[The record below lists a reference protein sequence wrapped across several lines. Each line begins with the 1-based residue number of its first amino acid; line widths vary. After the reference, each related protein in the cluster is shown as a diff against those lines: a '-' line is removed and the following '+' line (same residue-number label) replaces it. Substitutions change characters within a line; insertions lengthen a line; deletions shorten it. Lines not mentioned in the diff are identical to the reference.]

1 MTNKKNA
8 RIPLWRDERFW
19 RIALQVLAVLVFI
32 LAVGVLGSNLNR
44 NMQQLGIEFGFDF
57 LGNAAS
63 FDISESLIAYSSED
77 SYSRVLLA
85 GLVNSLR
92 VIVLGIA
99 VTTLLGIAAGI
110 ASLSENWLLRNLSR
124 VYVEVVRNTPLL
136 LQLFFWYFAVFFSL
150 PQLSEKIEW
159 PGPIFLSKRGIY
171 IPWPANSIAAWMW
184 LLVLGI
190 GAIGAVLLW
199 RWRSKIMV
207 EQAASGQRELIMLA
221 VMGIAGII
229 IIILG
234 LGWQRPEVAE
244 TGSIEGGLRVTIEFA
259 GVLAGLVFNTGAFI
273 AEIVRGG
280 IQSVPKGQ
288 WEAARSLGLKSG
300 LAMRLVIFPQAL
312 RVIVPSLNSQYLN
325 LAKNT
330 SLALAIGYPD
340 LYSVVNTT
348 FNQTGRPIEVFLIF
362 MITYLILDLLISFSM
377 NKLNKVVQLK
387 ER

>member
-1 MTNKKNA
+1 MTRNKDDK
-8 RIPLWRDERFW
+8 IPLWRDDRFW
-19 RIALQVLAVLVFI
+19 RIALQVIAVLVFI
-32 LAVGVLGSNLNR
+32 LVAGVLLSNLNR
-44 NMQQLGIEFGFDF
+44 NMQQLGIKFGFGF

-63 FDISESLIAYSSED
+63 FDISESLIAYSSSD

-92 VIVLGIA
+92 VILLAIA
-99 VTTLLGIAAGI
+99 LTTGLGIAAGM
-110 ASLSENWLLRNLSR
+110 ASFSENWLLRKLSR

-150 PQLSEKIEW
+150 PQLSEKIVW

-171 IPWPANSIAAWMW
+171 IPWPGNSIAAWMW
-184 LLVLGI
+184 LLVLVV

-199 RWRSKIMV
+199 RLRTKIMV
-207 EQAASGQRELIMLA
+207 EQAASGQQELIVLTA
-221 VMGIAGII
+221 MGMAGII
-229 IIILG
+229 IIIFG
-234 LGWQRPEVAE
+234 LGWQRPEVTE
-244 TGSIEGGLRVTIEFA
+244 TGAIAGGLRLTIEYA
-259 GVLAGLVFNTGAFI
+259 AVLAGLIVHTGAFI

-300 LAMRLVIFPQAL
+300 LGMRLVVFPQAL
-312 RVIVPSLNSQYLN
+312 RVIVPSLNSQYIN

-348 FNQTGRPIEVFLIF
+348 FNQTGRPIEVILLF
-362 MITYLILDLLISFSM
+362 MITYLILDLIISFSM
-377 NKLNKVVQLK
+377 NLLNKAVQLK

>member
-1 MTNKKNA
+1 MKSPKEEK
-8 RIPLWRDERFW
+8 IPLWRDERFW
-19 RIALQVLAVLVFI
+19 RIGLQVLAVLVFM
-32 LAVGVLGSNLNR
+32 LVVGVLGSNLNR
-44 NMQQLGIEFGFDF
+44 NMQQLGIKFGFGF

-63 FDISESLIAYSSED
+63 FDISESLIPYESSD
-77 SYSRVLLA
+77 PYSRVLLA
-85 GLVNSLR
+85 GLLNSLR
-92 VIVLGIA
+92 VIILAIALTTGLGIA
-99 VTTLLGIAAGI
+99 GGI
-110 ASLSENWLLRNLSR
+110 ASFSENWLLRKLSR

-171 IPWPANSIAAWMW
+171 IPWPANSTGAWMW
-184 LLVLGI
+184 LAVVLV

-199 RWRSKIMV
+199 RWRTKIMV
-207 EQAASGQRELIMLA
+207 ERAASGQQELIMLT

-229 IIILG
+229 IIIFG
-234 LGWQRPEVAE
+234 LGWQRPEVTE
-244 TGSIEGGLRVTIEFA
+244 TGSIEGGLRLTIEYA
-259 GVLAGLVFNTGAFI
+259 GVLAGLIVHTGAFI

-280 IQSVPKGQ
+280 IQSVAKGQ

-300 LAMRLVIFPQAL
+300 LAMRLVVFPQAL
-312 RVIVPSLNSQYLN
+312 RVIVPSLNSQYIN
-325 LAKNT
+325 LAKNA

-348 FNQTGRPIEVFLIF
+348 FNQTGRPIEVILLF
-362 MITYLILDLLISFSM
+362 MIAYLILDLIISFSM
-377 NKLNKVVQLK
+377 NLLNKAVQVK

>member
-1 MTNKKNA
+1 MTRNKDDK
-8 RIPLWRDERFW
+8 IPLWRDDRFW
-19 RIALQVLAVLVFI
+19 RIALQVIAVLVFI
-32 LAVGVLGSNLNR
+32 LVAGVLLSNLNR
-44 NMQQLGIEFGFDF
+44 NMQQLGIKFGFGF

-63 FDISESLIAYSSED
+63 FDISESLIAYSSSD

-92 VIVLGIA
+92 VILLAIA
-99 VTTLLGIAAGI
+99 LTTGLGIAAGI
-110 ASLSENWLLRNLSR
+110 ASFSENWLLRKLSR

-150 PQLSEKIEW
+150 PQLSEKIVW

-171 IPWPANSIAAWMW
+171 IPWPGNSIAAWMW
-184 LLVLGI
+184 LLVLVV

-199 RWRSKIMV
+199 RLRTKIMV
-207 EQAASGQRELIMLA
+207 EQAASGQQELIVLTA
-221 VMGIAGII
+221 MGMAGII
-229 IIILG
+229 IIIFG
-234 LGWQRPEVAE
+234 LGWQRPEVTE
-244 TGSIEGGLRVTIEFA
+244 TGAIAGGLRLTIEYA
-259 GVLAGLVFNTGAFI
+259 AVLAGLIVHTGAFI

-288 WEAARSLGLKSG
+288 WEAAISLGLKSG
-300 LAMRLVIFPQAL
+300 LGMRLVVFPQAL
-312 RVIVPSLNSQYLN
+312 RVIVPSLNSQYIN

-348 FNQTGRPIEVFLIF
+348 FNQTGRPIEVILLF
-362 MITYLILDLLISFSM
+362 MITYLILDLIISFSM
-377 NKLNKVVQLK
+377 NLLNKAVQLK

>member
-1 MTNKKNA
+1 MTRNKDDK
-8 RIPLWRDERFW
+8 IPLWRDDRFW

-32 LAVGVLGSNLNR
+32 LVAGVLGSNLNR
-44 NMQQLGIEFGFDF
+44 NMQQLGIKFGFGF

-63 FDISESLIAYSSED
+63 FDISESLIAYSSSD

-85 GLVNSLR
+85 GLVNSVR
-92 VIVLGIA
+92 VILLAIA
-99 VTTLLGIAAGI
+99 LTTGLGIAAGI
-110 ASLSENWLLRNLSR
+110 ASFSENWLLRKLSR

-150 PQLSEKIEW
+150 PQLSEKIVW

-171 IPWPANSIAAWMW
+171 IPWPGNSIAAWMW
-184 LLVLGI
+184 LLVLVV

-199 RWRSKIMV
+199 RWRTKIMV
-207 EQAASGQRELIMLA
+207 EQAASGQQELIALTA
-221 VMGIAGII
+221 MGMAGII
-229 IIILG
+229 IIIFG
-234 LGWQRPEVAE
+234 LGWQRPEVTE
-244 TGSIEGGLRVTIEFA
+244 TGAIAGGLRLTIEYA
-259 GVLAGLVFNTGAFI
+259 AVLAGLVVHAGAFI

-300 LAMRLVIFPQAL
+300 LGMRLVVFPQAL
-312 RVIVPSLNSQYLN
+312 RVIVPSLNSQYIN

-348 FNQTGRPIEVFLIF
+348 FNQTGRPIEVILLF
-362 MITYLILDLLISFSM
+362 MITYLILDLIISFSM
-377 NKLNKVVQLK
+377 NLLNKAVQLK